1 MDIITKIDE
10 KIINLDDRFNKLLE
24 NFVTNYAL
32 YLKTPSNQTYEE
44 EKNYVFNT
52 IQELNRDGFLLINEM
67 QTIMQTTSTNV
78 GELNIKINK
87 LKLQNKKLKT
97 IEKQLLEQNQTAVG
111 LFDEEVEWYKY
122 NLKDLIIRIIGV
134 IIGMVFIKKLDLS
147 TPELIKVLIIGFILF
162 VIYNS
167 ILSYMKD

>member
-52 IQELNRDGFLLINEM
+52 IQELNKDGFLLINEM

-167 ILSYMKD
+167 ILSYMND

>member
-52 IQELNRDGFLLINEM
+52 IQELNKDGFLLINEM
-67 QTIMQTTSTNV
+67 ETIMQTTSTNV

-122 NLKDLIIRIIGV
+122 NLKDLIIR
-134 IIGMVFIKKLDLS
+134 
-147 TPELIKVLIIGFILF
+147 
-162 VIYNS
+162 
-167 ILSYMKD
+167 

>member
-167 ILSYMKD
+167 ILSYMND